1 MKTSVMDTVQPDIG
15 VTTSKES
22 VLSVTILVLPV
33 PVETPIDVSIVQLE
47 DGITKEDVLLT
58 VHNTTMLLPI
68 QESVTNVNPQWLN
81 VLMTVLL
88 YVLTV
93 TIYITVNVSKNVHM
107 ECGIMMNSE
116 NVLHVTTLV
125 KLVTKWVLPEIVIL
139 VKKVPT
145 YISDIVENVQKD
157 TTEMSLTESVENVLL
172 NVLNVLLPLVVPNV
186 HSVCSCTKM
195 DADVLDHVTKDT
207 SDMNYNTN
215 VLLVILGVKL
225 VSN

>member
-116 NVLHVTTLV
+116 NVPHVTTLV
-125 KLVTKWVLPEIVIL
+125 KLVTTTVLLVPVTL
-139 VKKVPT
+139 VKKEPS